1 MKNLIII
8 NGAAG
13 TGKSTTSKLL
23 LEMLP
28 NSVFL
33 DGDWCWYSSPLKVS
47 DEIITMAMK
56 NMAFVLNNQLHC
68 SAYENVILGWTFHKE
83 DMVENVLSMIDYKD
97 YTLHRF
103 TLTCSENTLISR
115 LQRDIDTGA
124 RKNVG
129 WAHAILTRPNFEKLN
144 TTKIITDEITAV
156 QAAYAM
162 YKIIDPYKQF
172 L

>member
-1 MKNLIII
+1 MKNLIFV
-8 NGAAG
+8 NGVAG
-13 TGKSTTSKLL
+13 GGKSTTCKLL

-47 DEIITMAMK
+47 GEIIMMAMK
-56 NMAFVLNNQLHC
+56 NMAFVLDNQLHC

-83 DMVENVLSMIDYKD
+83 DMVENVLSMIDYKN
-97 YTLHRF
+97 YALHRF
-103 TLTCSENTLISR
+103 TLICSENTLISR
-115 LQRDIDTGA
+115 LQKD
-124 RKNVG
+124 
-129 WAHAILTRPNFEKLN
+129 
-144 TTKIITDEITAV
+144 ITDDITAV